1 MKYLLDTNICIY
13 IIKQRPKKVF
23 DRFRKL
29 VVGDI
34 GISAITYAE
43 LEYGVANS
51 QAPDR
56 NRAALTEFLAPLE
69 LMDFQAEVA
78 ILYGSIRADLTHK
91 GRLIGPL
98 DLLIA
103 AHALYL
109 NMTLVTNNTKEF
121 SRVPNLRI
129 DNWV

>member
-13 IIKQRPKKVF
+13 IIKKRPKKVF
-23 DRFRKL
+23 DQFRKL
-29 VVGDI
+29 DVGDV
-34 GISAITYAE
+34 GISAITCGE
-43 LEYGVANS
+43 LEFGIANS

-69 LMDFQAEVA
+69 LLDFQAEA
-78 ILYGSIRADLTHK
+78 ATRYGSIRAHLTK
-91 GRLIGPL
+91 RGRLIGPL
-98 DLLIA
+98 DILIA

-121 SRVPNLRI
+121 SRVPDLRL
-129 DNWV
+129 DNWA